1 MNPSKKG
8 TIQRLREFAKPCKGL
23 LASSVVLAAL
33 AAFFGIIP
41 YAAVSQIISNL
52 MRGQIQPG
60 RIMPLVLLALFGYL
74 ASLWLSTYS
83 TIRSHRAAFTILAH
97 IRKAIFL
104 IPLFY
109 RVDRGRWLFCFKV
122 PLMRS
127 YKSDASTNVQTCS
140 SLCTS
145 SGFYKLQDGNR
156 GKESRYQPEEISPAE
171 RPKERD
177 AKTRDHRGYSCQD
190 YRGGQRNTSWQKE
203 VGSPQ

>member
-97 IRKAIFL
+97 IRKAITAKL
-104 IPLFY
+104 ARMPM
-109 RVDRGRWLFCFKV
+109 G
-122 PLMRS
+122 
-127 YKSDASTNVQTCS
+127 TNPC
-140 SLCTS
+140 
-145 SGFYKLQDGNR
+145 
-156 GKESRYQPEEISPAE
+156 
-171 RPKERD
+171 
-177 AKTRDHRGYSCQD
+177 
-190 YRGGQRNTSWQKE
+190 W
-203 VGSPQ
+203 